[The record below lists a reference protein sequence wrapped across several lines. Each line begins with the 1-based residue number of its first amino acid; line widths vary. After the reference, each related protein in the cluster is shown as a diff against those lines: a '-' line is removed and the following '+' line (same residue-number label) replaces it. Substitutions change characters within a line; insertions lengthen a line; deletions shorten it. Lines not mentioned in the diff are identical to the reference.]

1 MPCVEVILTMYT
13 PEAHVLR
20 SNLCVPL
27 SSFSM
32 FNITR
37 PLISVTSILYSSV
50 VLTLMVTSWLNGFG
64 YAAISSAFGFGVKCI
79 ERISVYSFAPS

>member
-1 MPCVEVILTMYT
+1 VPCVEVTLTMYT
-13 PEAHVLR
+13 PEAHALK

-27 SSFSM
+27 SSFWIARSK
-32 FNITR
+32 T
-37 PLISVTSILYSSV
+37 PLRSVTSILYSSV

-64 YAAISSAFGFGVKCI
+64 YAAISNAFGFTVKRT